1 MNLYL
6 MRHGIAVA
14 KDDPEIHSDEERA
27 LTKKG
32 AKRVR
37 KAAKGLSKLDV
48 AFDRI
53 LTSPLP
59 RARQTAEI
67 VAKVFKMK
75 GEIEEL
81 PQLAPATPAEELVA
95 GLAGYRE
102 LENVLLVGHEP
113 LLGEAASVLLA
124 RERRVRLSLKKGGV
138 CFVEADGLA
147 PENPAVLGW
156 MMTPKQL
163 RLLAKS

>member
-14 KDDPEIHSDEERA
+14 KDDPEVQSDAERA

-59 RARQTAEI
+59 RARQTAQI
-67 VAKVFKMK
+67 VAGVFKMK
-75 GEIEEL
+75 DEIEEL
-81 PQLAPATPAEELVA
+81 PLLAPETPVQDLVA

-113 LLGEAASVLLA
+113 LLGQAASFLLA
-124 RERRVRLSLKKGGV
+124 KETHIRLGLKKGGV
-138 CFVEADGLA
+138 CCMEADGLA
-147 PENPAVLGW
+147 PENPATLGW
-156 MMTPKQL
+156 LMTPRQL